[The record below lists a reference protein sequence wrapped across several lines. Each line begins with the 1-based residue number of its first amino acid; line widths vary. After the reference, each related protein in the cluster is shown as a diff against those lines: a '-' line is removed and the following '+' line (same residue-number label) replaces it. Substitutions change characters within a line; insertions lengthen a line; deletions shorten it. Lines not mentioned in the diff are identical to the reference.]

1 MGDAAFRSFLTDAFR
16 AMNEK
21 VKLGGGWYIWHADS
35 EGFNFRAAMKDAG
48 ILEANAGMGQE
59 QPRPWKAGLPMA
71 ARACLYGWKAGAA
84 HYFTEDRSLATTIQ
98 DDPPD
103 TSKMK
108 KEELRKLLDEVL
120 ALPSSIIHHDKPSAN
135 KEHPTM
141 KPIGLMGQL
150 IANST
155 RKDEI
160 VLDGFLGS
168 GSTMVAAH
176 QLGRKCYGVEMD
188 PQYAQVTID
197 RMLQLDPTLKVEK
210 Q

>member
-1 MGDAAFRSFLTDAFR
+1 
-16 AMNEK
+16 
-21 VKLGGGWYIWHADS
+21 
-35 EGFNFRAAMKDAG
+35 
-48 ILEANAGMGQE
+48 
-59 QPRPWKAGLPMA
+59 
-71 ARACLYGWKAGAA
+71 
-84 HYFTEDRSLATTIQ
+84 
-98 DDPPD
+98 
-103 TSKMK
+103 MK

-197 RMLQLDPTLKVEK
+197 RMLSSTQPSKSKSNDRRHRKRQRPELDGGCGVLLVGV
-210 Q
+210 